1 MKKILKISILLLML
15 FNVSNLSLARRT
27 RVVQD
32 VYWELDYSINKYGEN
47 DKIIG
52 AYCGQYG
59 LKNKIYIDEN
69 GITISQRTDYVGT
82 KIDGLPVKISFLFDS
97 QNEIVVEN
105 VEKIKIDSGV
115 YTKGYF
121 ISKDNP
127 KFKAL
132 FNKIKQS
139 NYMSILIEEGN
150 GATDRMVEV
159 SNRYS
164 SEVLGELE
172 NSLNIF

>member
-1 MKKILKISILLLML
+1 MKKILRISVLLLMV
-15 FNVSNLSLARRT
+15 FSISNLSLAKRA

-32 VYWELDYSINKYGEN
+32 IYWELDYSVNKYGEN
-47 DKIIG
+47 DKVIG

-69 GITISQRTDYVGT
+69 GITLSQRTDYIGT
-82 KIDGLPVKISFLFDS
+82 KLDGLPVKISFLFDS
-97 QNEIVVEN
+97 KDEIIIEN
-105 VEKIKIDSGV
+105 AEKIKIDSGI

-121 ISKDNP
+121 ISKNNP
-127 KFKAL
+127 NFKFL

-139 NYMSILIEEGN
+139 NYMSVLIEEGS
-150 GATDRMVEV
+150 GATDKMVEV

-164 SEVLGELE
+164 SDVLEELE
-172 NSLNIF
+172 NSLKIF